1 MRRAEPSMQRA
12 EKTEYHDKLEVCAR
26 FKNGA
31 VTPISFLWRGRKYEV
46 KKVTFTWDHRRG
58 RSLIRHF
65 SVSDGASL
73 FEIAYDSE
81 KADWRLFNICTEL

>member
-1 MRRAEPSMQRA
+1 MQKV
-12 EKTEYHDKLEVCAR
+12 EKTEYDDKLEVCAQ

-31 VTPISFLWRGRKYEV
+31 VTPVSFLWRGRSYGI
-46 KKVTFTWDHRRG
+46 KKVTFTWDRRRG